1 MELNNR
7 EVAIVICALLALVAM
22 CLNRD
27 IRDAMLKVPKAFL
40 NRHFLC
46 FFSLAFLWMAVCVY
60 GLYRVDLW
68 GYENLKT
75 TIVWGVMF
83 AFGSMFSL
91 SKIRTEK
98 YYFSDLVRGVVKPT
112 AIVVFITG
120 LYSFSLWIEIF
131 LVPFVVFLSLLAAV
145 SSREEKNAMLSKLLE
160 RLVVVVGVAYLANA
174 ASEMIGDFS
183 FFATASNFKD
193 FFGPIILTFMFFPF
207 LYLFGLY
214 GAYDSAFAQ
223 IDLRLNDEKVA
234 AYAKRIALI
243 YFRADVELMQ
253 QWIHELYNWSASN
266 PAEIKASIVS
276 MKYRRHREKNPLPLS
291 SVDGWG
297 PREARRFLYGFQL
310 EVNSY
315 KPAYGYENWF
325 GSSKY
330 VKVGEGFNSSNIA
343 YYISGG
349 EHVVKLLKVVLNV
362 NSEVDLVAA
371 EDAFRE
377 VAESLLRIVFDEV
390 PSPLVLPLTQAEDV
404 SCVVGNR
411 GVLFSKDMYVGSA
424 QGCYTR
430 SMSIYNDE
438 RFCDEVG

>member
-22 CLNRD
+22 CLKRD
-27 IRDAMLKVPKAFL
+27 IRGAMLEVSKAFL
-40 NRHFLC
+40 NRHFLV

-75 TIVWGVMF
+75 TIVWGVTF
-83 AFGSMFSL
+83 AFSSMFNL
-91 SKIRTEK
+91 SRIRTEK
-98 YYFSDLVRGVVKPT
+98 YFFSDLVRGVVRPT
-112 AIVVFITG
+112 AVVVFITG

-131 LVPFVVFLSLLAAV
+131 LVPFVVFLSLLSAV
-145 SSREEKNAMLSKLLE
+145 SSREEKNAMLSKVLE

-174 ASEMIGDFS
+174 AYEMLS
-183 FFATASNFKD
+183 NVSSFATASNFKD

-223 IDLRLNDEKVA
+223 IDLRLKDEKIA

-243 YFRADVELMQ
+243 CFRTDVELMQ
-253 QWIHELYNWSASN
+253 QWIHELYNWSTSSSV
-266 PAEIKASIVS
+266 EIKASIIS

-291 SVDGWG
+291 SADGWG

-330 VKVGEGFNSSNIA
+330 LKVGEGFNSSNIT
-343 YYISGG
+343 YFISGG

-362 NSEVDLVAA
+362 NSEVDSVAA
-371 EDAFRE
+371 EDAFKE
-377 VAESLLRIVFDEV
+377 IAESLLRIVFDEV
-390 PSPLVLPLTQAEDV
+390 PSPLVLPLAQADDV
-404 SCVVGNR
+404 SCVVGDR

-424 QGCYTR
+424 LGCYTR
-430 SMSIYNDE
+430 SMSVYNDE